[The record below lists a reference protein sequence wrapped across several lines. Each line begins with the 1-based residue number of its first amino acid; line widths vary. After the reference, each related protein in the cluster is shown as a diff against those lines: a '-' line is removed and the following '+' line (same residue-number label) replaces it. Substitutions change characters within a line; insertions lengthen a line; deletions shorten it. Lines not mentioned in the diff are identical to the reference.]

1 MNRAAYAAGRVLGF
15 ARIPL
20 TFAGIVCAA
29 WYAAQLV
36 GAH

>member
-1 MNRAAYAAGRVLGF
+1 MNRIAYAAGRAVGF

-20 TFAGIVCAA
+20 TFVAVAYAA
-29 WYAAQLV
+29 WWAAQLV